1 MFAVTTNAGQIAT
14 DLDVCLTPTPGG
26 PTPAVYPNI
35 VSPAQGR
42 PQAQKLLI
50 AGMPT
55 LHQNSTCGP
64 SSGNES
70 GVSGG
75 VVSGAV
81 KGPAVF
87 STGSSKVMIEGSPAV
102 RMNDATTQ
110 NGGNAV
116 GQVRQPSQGKVMI
129 LS

>member
-1 MFAVTTNAGQIAT
+1 MFAVTTNAGQIAA

-26 PTPAVYPNI
+26 TVPAVYPNTAT
-35 VSPAQGR
+35 PAQGR
-42 PQAQKLLI
+42 PKAQKLLI
-50 AGMPT
+50 AGMPA
-55 LHQNSTCGP
+55 LHQNSACAP

-75 VVSGAV
+75 VVSSAV
-81 KGPAVF
+81 KGPAAF

-102 RMNDATTQ
+102 RLNDATTQ